1 MSEYA
6 LFARR
11 VGLVGITM
19 LITSLKGLVLL
30 PILTKTLGAEGF
42 GAWSLIL
49 ATISLITPFIML
61 GLATSILRFLSAE
74 TEKKKFG
81 QEFYAVIFTILF
93 VGMIFSFM
101 IFVFSDYLSVSL
113 LKNISFSPEFRMVS
127 FLIILEALNQV
138 TIQAFRIFGEIKKYS
153 IFMGLQTLI
162 EIGLVSF
169 SVLSGYGLKG
179 AIIALI
185 ITRGISLILSLL
197 YIIQHVGLAFPNFS
211 SMRPYLIFGIPLV
224 SSVVF
229 EIIIS
234 SSDRYVIG
242 FFMGAASVGIY
253 SAAYSIGTVAK
264 LSIGP
269 LTYILSP
276 TIFKS
281 FDENKIDEVKKYLSY
296 SLKYFLMFS
305 IPSVFGVAAL
315 AAPLLQTLTTSE
327 FVLSGILIVPIV
339 ALSMIFEGVRAIF
352 GEVLMLFKRTKIFG
366 SSSVIAGS
374 INLVLN
380 FVFVPNFGITAAALA
395 TLISYSIIG
404 FIMYYNSRKYL
415 KFDVNPRFIV
425 KSIISSTIMV
435 FPVWLLQPTGMMGIL
450 EAAGIGGITYFMVLF
465 ALNGFEKKEL
475 RIIRESLIMIN
486 G

>member
-1 MSEYA
+1 MSEYV

-30 PILTKTLGAEGF
+30 PILTKTIGAEGF

-49 ATISLITPFIML
+49 VTISLITPFVML

-81 QEFYAVIFTILF
+81 QEFYAVVFTILF

-101 IFVFSDYLSVSL
+101 IFVFSDFLSVSL
-113 LKNISFSPEFRMVS
+113 LKNISFSPEFGIAS

-153 IFMGLQTLI
+153 LFTGVQTLI

-169 SVLSGYGLKG
+169 SVVYGYGLKG

-185 ITRGISLILSLL
+185 ITRGISLILLLL
-197 YIIQHVGLAFPNFS
+197 YVIQHVGLAFPDFS
-211 SMRPYLIFGIPLV
+211 SLHPYLIFGMPLV

-229 EIIIS
+229 EIIVS

-253 SAAYSIGTVAK
+253 SAAYSIGTIAK

-276 TIFKS
+276 TVFKS
-281 FDENKIDEVKKYLSY
+281 FDENKVDDVKKYLSY

-305 IPSVFGVAAL
+305 IPSVFGVTAL

-327 FVLSGILIVPIV
+327 FVLSGILIAPIV
-339 ALSMIFEGVRAIF
+339 ALSMVFEGVRAIF

-366 SSSVIAGS
+366 TSSIIAGS
-374 INLVLN
+374 VNLVLN
-380 FVFVPNFGITAAALA
+380 IVFVPYFGIVAAAFA
-395 TLISYSIIG
+395 TLISYSVIG
-404 FIMYYNSRKYL
+404 SIMFHNSRRYL
-415 KFDVNPRFIV
+415 KFDLNPGFII
-425 KSIISSTIMV
+425 KSVISSTIMV
-435 FPVWLLQPTGMMGIL
+435 FPVWLLQPAGIMGIL
-450 EAAGIGGITYFMVLF
+450 EAAGIGGITYFIVLYM
-465 ALNGFEKKEL
+465 LKGFEKKEIRL
-475 RIIRESLIMIN
+475 IREIAGAN
-486 G
+486 R